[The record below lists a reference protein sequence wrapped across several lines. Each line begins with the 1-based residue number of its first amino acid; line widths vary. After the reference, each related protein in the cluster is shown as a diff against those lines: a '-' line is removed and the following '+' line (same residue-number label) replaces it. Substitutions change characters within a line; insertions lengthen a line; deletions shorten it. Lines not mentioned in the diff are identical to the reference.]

1 MNFVRDIL
9 TIILGL
15 LGAMFFFFMEIFVI
29 PGFGMMGILGIVI
42 LVFTVVIAY
51 KSLGYEAAFYTIL
64 AGLVIGASSIYYFLK
79 RKLFK
84 RATLQYKLSRED
96 GFAVRHFLAEEFMD
110 KEGIALTN
118 LRPVGII
125 EIDNERLDAVAEGDT
140 FIKRGSK
147 IKVVGIEGNKLVV
160 QKIEEV

>member
-1 MNFVRDIL
+1 MNFVKDLL

-29 PGFGMMGILGIVI
+29 PGFGIMGILGIVI
-42 LVFTVVIAY
+42 LALTVFIAY

-64 AGLVIGASSIYYFLK
+64 AGLVIGASSLYYFFK
-79 RKLFK
+79 KKLFK
-84 RATLQYKLSRED
+84 RTTLQYKLSKED

-110 KEGIALTN
+110 KEGTALTN

-140 FIKRGSK
+140 FIKKGSK